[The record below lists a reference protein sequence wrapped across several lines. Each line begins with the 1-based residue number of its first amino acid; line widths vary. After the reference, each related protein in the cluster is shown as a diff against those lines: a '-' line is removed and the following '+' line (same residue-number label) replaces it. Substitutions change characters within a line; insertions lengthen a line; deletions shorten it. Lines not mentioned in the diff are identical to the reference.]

1 MYPLLYWVQNIKASM
16 GNFNERILRLLQL
29 YLLKTLSD
37 LERQELE
44 DWCAEREENRLFFK
58 RVREDDLLSK
68 ELAVYRQLD
77 KAEAKRKFKRR
88 VGLIQRKGIN
98 LRVMKILPYAAIVV
112 VGLFVAIVWQ
122 QHRLEQVTIPSSS
135 QSIQPGCAQA
145 TLVLSE
151 GQKVIL
157 KEEGNTPITV
167 EPGMVA
173 TCENGRLVYTPSRV
187 KDTNVLKFNEL
198 IIPRGGEYQLT
209 LGDGSHVQMNSAS
222 TLKYPVMFNQQERRV
237 YLTGE
242 AFFEV
247 AKDPVHPFI
256 VNVGDM
262 EIRVYGTSFNINTL
276 KKDGV
281 QTVLVEG
288 SVGIKVLQSGEEC
301 MIKPGQLAEYNKE
314 MGKMEIREVNTS
326 LYTDWKEGIFR
337 FENER
342 LEDILETLSN
352 WYNVDVFYQTSSVK
366 ELHFSG
372 FMERYEQIGSIL
384 NAITIST
391 GVHFDIREHTITVLK

>member
-1 MYPLLYWVQNIKASM
+1 M

-29 YLLKTLSD
+29 YLLKPLSD
-37 LERQELE
+37 QEQQELE

-68 ELAVYRQLD
+68 ELAVYRRID
-77 KAEAKRKFKRR
+77 EAKAKRRFRRR
-88 VGLIQRKGIN
+88 VGLIPREGGKS
-98 LRVMKILPYAAIVV
+98 RVMKMLPYAAVVV
-112 VGLFVAIVWQ
+112 VGILVVLVWQ
-122 QHRLEQVTIPSSS
+122 QRRPEQITVPLVPSS
-135 QSIQPGCAQA
+135 QSIQPGRPQA

-157 KEEGNTPITV
+157 HEEGNTPIAV

-173 TCENGRLVYTPSRV
+173 TRENGRLIYTPSGV
-187 KDTNVLKFNEL
+187 KDTTVLKFNEL
-198 IIPRGGEYQLT
+198 IIPRGGEYQLM
-209 LGDGSHVQMNSAS
+209 LADGSHVQMNSAS
-222 TLKYPVMFNQQERRV
+222 SLKYPVVFNQQERRV

-247 AKDPVHPFI
+247 TKDSVHPFI

-262 EIRVYGTSFNINTL
+262 EIKVYGTSFNINTL
-276 KKDGV
+276 KKNGI
-281 QTVLVEG
+281 QMVLVEG
-288 SVGIKVLQSGEEC
+288 SVGIKLLRSGEEC
-301 MIKPGQLAEYNKE
+301 MIKPGQLAEFNKE
-314 MGKMEIREVNTS
+314 EGKIEVREVNTS

-352 WYNVDVFYQTSSVK
+352 WYNVDVFYQTSAVK

-372 FMERYEQIGSIL
+372 FMERYEQIDSIL

-391 GVHFDIREHTITVLK
+391 GVHFVIREHTIMVSK